1 MTGRDGLGPESLI
14 QDMGRVFGEGDALAD
29 QLQNFDVVVKDLL
42 GFRLVVIADIS
53 APVQDIAADYPKD
66 FFQLRPRCW
75 KPPKSCPSRPKPCRL
90 KWRSS

>member
-1 MTGRDGLGPESLI
+1 MTGRDGPGPESLI
-14 QDMGRVFGEGDALAD
+14 QDMGRVFVEGDALAD

-75 KPPKSCPSRPKPCRL
+75 KPPRSCPSRL
-90 KWRSS
+90 KWRNS